1 MKPII
6 TSIGM
11 IVFVAAI
18 VAGGTGAFFSDTET
32 STGNVFTA
40 GAIDLTVDSTQH
52 YNGMVCSATSTTYTW
67 QPEAG
72 YTPVVGQYPAQGSLC
87 DGTWVATDLGAQK
100 FWNFLDIKPGDN
112 GENTI
117 SLHVDN
123 NDAYACVDVAI
134 TKNDDVTCNDPEN
147 AAEGVGICQND
158 PVGLFDGELAQ
169 NLTFFAWSD
178 WGATP
183 GFQGQDVGEG
193 DNIWQAN
200 EPKLFSN
207 TSGPASDVLDG
218 ESYTLAD
225 SVTGPL
231 VGNSTSYIGLAWCA
245 GTIDA
250 TTPGT
255 ILCNGATMGN
265 EAQTDSMEASIA
277 FRVEQ
282 ARNNPNFTCTPRV
295 VVETGTV
302 TLDKIV
308 TFSNGAIGGV
318 DVTDFALHLVGPGGD
333 HLLVDQV
340 AFPNLTP
347 GAYVVSEVY
356 SNDPANVTS
365 DATFTG
371 SCAEIGISNTA
382 TMNVIAG
389 VNPVCTITNNVVLN
403 T

>member
-1 MKPII
+1 MKKIVTGI
-6 TSIGM
+6 AT
-11 IVFVAAI
+11 IVFVGAVIAS
-18 VAGGTGAFFSDTET
+18 GTGAFFSDTET

-52 YNGMVCSATSTTYTW
+52 YNGMVCSATSTVYTW
-67 QPEAG
+67 QPEVG
-72 YTPVVGQYPAQGSLC
+72 YTPVVGQYPERGSLC
-87 DGTWVATDLGAQK
+87 DGTWLVTDLGAQK
-100 FWNFLDIKPGDN
+100 FWNFTDVKPGDN

-123 NDAYACVDVAI
+123 NDAYACIDVAI

-147 AAEGVGICQND
+147 AAEGAGICNTD
-158 PVGLFDGELAQ
+158 GLPDFDGELAQ

-178 WGATP
+178 WGATL
-183 GFQGQDVGEG
+183 GFQGDDTGEG

-231 VGNSTSYIGLAWCA
+231 VGNSTSFIGLAWCA

-265 EAQTDSMEASIA
+265 EAQTDSMVANVA

-282 ARNNPNFTCTPRV
+282 ARNNPNFTCVPRV

-302 TLDKIV
+302 TLDKVV
-308 TFSNGAIGGV
+308 TFSNQQIAGV

-333 HLLVDQV
+333 HLLIDETPF
-340 AFPNLTP
+340 AGLTP

-356 SNDPANVTS
+356 SGNPANVTS
-365 DATFTG
+365 NATFSG
-371 SCAEIGISNTA
+371 SCVEIGTTDTA
-382 TMNVIAG
+382 TLNVVSG
-389 VNPVCTITNNVVLN
+389 VNPTCTITNSVAQN